1 MTSWE
6 GEAQRLSNSIFF
18 FMHLKLEFIPLAILS
33 NSKKAFLNKYLNSK

>member
-6 GEAQRLSNSIFF
+6 VEAQRLSNSLF

-33 NSKKAFLNKYLNSK
+33 NSKKDF